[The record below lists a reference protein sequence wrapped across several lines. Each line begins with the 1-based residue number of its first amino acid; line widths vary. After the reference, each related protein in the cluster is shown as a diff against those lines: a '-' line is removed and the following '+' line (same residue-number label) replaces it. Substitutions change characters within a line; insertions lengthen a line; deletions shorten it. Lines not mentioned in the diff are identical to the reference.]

1 MRFEKSIE
9 RDLEKSSNIFAEV
22 LTTYFKKMK
31 GDAKRQVKI
40 DYIDSLVSVI
50 GGFIAMIAIGFVAI
64 YLGYPMAL
72 APLGASCVLVFL
84 MHKGPLSQPRQ
95 VIGGHFFSTTAALTV
110 WSIIGHS
117 LFTIGLVVVIVL
129 MIMLITDT
137 FHPPAA
143 ASALVAVNF
152 ELGWG
157 FLLVIM
163 IGALLLVAVSTFYN
177 NIFQKRQYP
186 QHWL

>member
-1 MRFEKSIE
+1 MNLERNIE
-9 RDLEKSSNIFAEV
+9 QNVERSSHLV
-22 LTTYFKKMK
+22 LTYFKKMK
-31 GDAKRQVKI
+31 GDVKRQGKI
-40 DYIDSLVSVI
+40 DYIDSLVSVL

-64 YLGYPMAL
+64 YLKYPMAL

-95 VIGGHFFSTTAALTV
+95 VIGGHFLSTITALIV

-117 LFTIGLVVVIVL
+117 LLTIGIVIAIVL
-129 MIMLITDT
+129 MIMLLTDT

-157 FLLVIM
+157 FLLMVTL
-163 IGALLLVAVSTFYN
+163 GTLLLVAVSTFYN
-177 NIFQKRQYP
+177 NLFQKRQYP
-186 QHWL
+186 KHWL